1 MKPLLFAALLIGA
14 FVVLSCEE
22 QQVTAPQPAVS
33 LNKTATVP
41 ANPCVADRDHDR
53 KDAPVQ
59 ILCAITV
66 PDNPL
71 ANVAK
76 GWFSH
81 ERNAVYIAD
90 QSNKGV
96 DVIGLRSYAYQGR
109 VTGFVGVATAGGGT
123 ATTNGQG
130 PNSMALT
137 GGHHMWVSDG
147 NSQVQVADLHSL
159 SIIATVSTAIAAC
172 DGGTATT
179 HYCGRDNEMTYDPDD
194 HIIIVVNP
202 NPLDR
207 TTHAAI
213 PAYVS
218 LIDAHPPYPILGTIA
233 FPDARGTPEAP
244 VWNRETHRFLLP
256 VPTCNN
262 AATCDPAKGGTE
274 YIAVIN
280 PKTRSVETK
289 FVMPDCHT
297 LMPAITPIPTGMI
310 NDMSIDQRH
319 QHVLMPVCG
328 RGEVV
333 FDGRTGAVVNVITEI
348 AGSDET
354 WFNEGDGRFY
364 VAANDPA
371 NANTRSL
378 GVIDGR
384 TGLWLQNVPV
394 VGGVIPT
401 ASDEPANRAFTT
413 VTASAGVTACTP
425 FGFAASG
432 CVIVFEHE
440 DGRPDGHH
448 DGEHDEHEHGEHDD

>member
-1 MKPLLFAALLIGA
+1 MTLLRRVSLLVGA
-14 FVVLSCEE
+14 IVALSCDE
-22 QQVTAPQPAVS
+22 QQATAPRSALS
-33 LNKTATVP
+33 LNMSAKSST
-41 ANPCVADRDHDR
+41 NPCVQDRDHDKR
-53 KDAPVQ
+53 SAPVQ
-59 ILCAITV
+59 ILCAMTV
-66 PDNPL
+66 PGNPL
-71 ANVAK
+71 TNVAK

-81 ERNAVYIAD
+81 PRNALYIAD
-90 QSNKGV
+90 QSNRGV
-96 DVIGLRSYAYQGR
+96 DVIDLRSYSYAGR
-109 VTGFVGVATAGGGT
+109 VTGFVGVATTGGGT

-130 PNSMALT
+130 PNSMALAEE
-137 GGHHMWVSDG
+137 HHMWVSDG
-147 NSQVQVADLHSL
+147 NSQMQVVDLLSL
-159 SIIATVSTAIAAC
+159 SIIQTVSTAAAAC

-179 HYCGRDNEMTYDPDD
+179 HYCGRTNEMTSDPDD
-194 HIIIVVNP
+194 HIIIVTNP

-207 TTHAAI
+207 TTHAAL
-213 PAYVS
+213 PPYVTF
-218 LIDAHPPYPILGTIA
+218 IDAHPPYPILGTIA

-244 VWNRETHRFLLP
+244 VWNGKTHRFLLP

-262 AATCDPAKGGTE
+262 AATCDPARGGTE
-274 YIAVIN
+274 YIAVID
-280 PKTRSVETK
+280 PQTLSVETR
-289 FVMPDCHT
+289 FNIPDCHT
-297 LMPAITPIPTGMI
+297 LMPSISPVPTGMI
-310 NDMSIDQRH
+310 NDMSIDEKD

-333 FDGRTGAVVNVITEI
+333 FDARDGHVVNVVTEI

-401 ASDEPANRAFTT
+401 ASDEPANRAFLT
-413 VTASAGVTACTP
+413 VTASTTGTTACTP
-425 FGFAASG
+425 FGLAASG

-440 DGRPDGHH
+440 DAKPNK
-448 DGEHDEHEHGEHDD
+448 EK